1 MMSIKN
7 DQFRTIKKKKKKK
20 TLWNENLELE
30 FGICIFLS

>member
-7 DQFRTIKKKKKKK
+7 DQFRKIKKKKKKK

-30 FGICIFLS
+30 FVFF

>member
-20 TLWNENLELE
+20 KTLWNENLELE
-30 FGICIFLS
+30 FVFF